1 MLSCERE
8 KLGTSDRM
16 IITTAAAE
24 GVKRRAVRTAPPAR
38 CRPMCS
44 RRSSMPWRAPS
55 WPTMGEIGPPGSRLT
70 CPQRY
75 DIVALLRSEE
85 DATMKPRR
93 PQPSMK
99 RKRLDSLEDTDITII
114 ELPR

>member
-1 MLSCERE
+1 
-8 KLGTSDRM
+8 
-16 IITTAAAE
+16 
-24 GVKRRAVRTAPPAR
+24 
-38 CRPMCS
+38 MCS

-93 PQPSMK
+93 PQPSLK
-99 RKRLDSLEDTDITII
+99 RKRLDSREEKVITSMEMPRGLQRQARIAAHDLNWNLTEVHLEAVQ
-114 ELPR
+114 EWVVGHSN